1 MLDNE
6 LQHHRMLPRFSQL
19 GLPGRRF
26 YCDADK
32 HTYAAARARLQ
43 QMNSASH
50 PGQFLLQF
58 VSVIALGGAGDE
70 KQRQPLM
77 NFIKARCSNETWDIL
92 T

>member
-1 MLDNE
+1 
-6 LQHHRMLPRFSQL
+6 
-19 GLPGRRF
+19 
-26 YCDADK
+26 
-32 HTYAAARARLQ
+32 
-43 QMNSASH
+43 MNSASH